1 MKKNFFIII
10 IFYHTFSLS
19 YANENLFIGV
29 EKDTSLDKLI
39 WKKRPVVIFSDSP
52 DDINFKL
59 QIKMLKK
66 NVNALEER
74 DIIVFTDTNPE
85 ISSELRNKL
94 RPRGFTLI
102 ILGKDGEVF
111 ISPQNGS
118 ALTGSI
124 PWEILCSFRNRLPR
138 VVT

>member
-1 MKKNFFIII
+1 MKKIFFIII

-102 ILGKDGEVF
+102 ILGKDGEVKLRKPF
-111 ISPQNGS
+111 PWKIREIS
-118 ALTGSI
+118 
-124 PWEILCSFRNRLPR
+124 R
-138 VVT
+138 VIDKMPMRMQEMNSN

>member
-1 MKKNFFIII
+1 MKKIFFIII

-29 EKDTSLDKLI
+29 EKDTSLNKLI

-102 ILGKDGEVF
+102 ILGKDGEVKLRKPF
-111 ISPQNGS
+111 PWKIREIS
-118 ALTGSI
+118 
-124 PWEILCSFRNRLPR
+124 R
-138 VVT
+138 VIDKMPMRMQEMNSN